1 MEKFR
6 TELTL
11 CRQAYLNMVDVSVKM
26 MIQMAYPGIQQDAPV
41 IDLPC
46 FYIVGSFQSGFSCI
60 VVCYVHILF
69 P

>member
-11 CRQAYLNMVDVSVKM
+11 CRQAYLKMADVSVKM

-41 IDLPC
+41 IDLP
-46 FYIVGSFQSGFSCI
+46 FF
-60 VVCYVHILF
+60 
-69 P
+69 